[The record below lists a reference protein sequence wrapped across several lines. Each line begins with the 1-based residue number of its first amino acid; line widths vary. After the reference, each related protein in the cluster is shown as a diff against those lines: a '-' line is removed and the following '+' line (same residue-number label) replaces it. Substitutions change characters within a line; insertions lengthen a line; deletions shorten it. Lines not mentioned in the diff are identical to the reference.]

1 MILTCLKEKCLCLG
15 DTNNAHYALPN
26 NFDIVPL
33 TLTEPVDEN
42 AKYAAEIAVNAWKTN
57 MYTLA
62 FQS

>member
-1 MILTCLKEKCLCLG
+1 MG

-42 AKYAAEIAVNAWKTN
+42 AKYAAEIMEITVNARKTN